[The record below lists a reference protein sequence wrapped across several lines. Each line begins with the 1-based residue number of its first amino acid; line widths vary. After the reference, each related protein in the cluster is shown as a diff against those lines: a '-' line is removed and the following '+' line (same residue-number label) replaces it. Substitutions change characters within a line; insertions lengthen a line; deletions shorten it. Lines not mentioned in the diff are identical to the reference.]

1 MNLEMSDRYRHS
13 LVLQSREPPW
23 RRPTPL
29 ANWARIISGAVARQT
44 NILAKWARIVSRA
57 VTRQNTITDGLRAW
71 VEWSSIRTKFRR
83 DRAARNWDF
92 FRGFAIPTMRHFLS
106 YERKGHYGWTGRA
119 SRNPFR
125 SGNPIRYYSPS
136 DGHFIGMMDR
146 SRWDKYFWF
155 LSLEHPYFRWGPRS
169 RLIFRPGVRL
179 SGPNNPLSGRRH
191 VSARQHALWARMG
204 QVTVTQPNDNEDEGV
219 TEI

>member
-1 MNLEMSDRYRHS
+1 MSDRTNATMRHI
-13 LVLQSREPPW
+13 
-23 RRPTPL
+23 L
-29 ANWARIISGAVARQT
+29 AQWGRIIRGAVARAEA
-44 NILAKWARIVSRA
+44 I
-57 VTRQNTITDGLRAW
+57 RQRTITEGFRAFLTWSYVRPKRLRA
-71 VEWSSIRTKFRR
+71 R
-83 DRAARNWDF
+83 RNWDF
-92 FRGFAIPTMRHFLS
+92 FRAFAIPTMRHFLS
-106 YERKGHYGWTGRA
+106 YERKGHYGWGGRA

-155 LSLEHPYFRWGPRS
+155 LSLEHPYFKWGPRS
-169 RLIFRPGVRL
+169 RLQMRPGIRL

-204 QVTVTQPNDNEDEGV
+204 QVTVTQPTQPNDSEDEGV

>member
-1 MNLEMSDRYRHS
+1 MSDI
-13 LVLQSREPPW
+13 LVQW
-23 RRPTPL
+23 G
-29 ANWARIISGAVARQT
+29 RIIRGAVARAEA
-44 NILAKWARIVSRA
+44 I
-57 VTRQNTITDGLRAW
+57 RQRTITEGFRAFLNWSYVRPKRLRA
-71 VEWSSIRTKFRR
+71 R
-83 DRAARNWDF
+83 RNWDF
-92 FRGFAIPTMRHFLS
+92 FRAFAIPTMRHFLS
-106 YERKGHYGWTGRA
+106 YERKGHYGWGGRA

-179 SGPNNPLSGRRH
+179 SGPNNPLSGHRH
-191 VSARQHALWARMG
+191 VSARQEAWFRAMG
-204 QVTVTQPNDNEDEGV
+204 MVTEPSDSEDEGV

>member
-1 MNLEMSDRYRHS
+1 MSDI
-13 LVLQSREPPW
+13 
-23 RRPTPL
+23 L
-29 ANWARIISGAVARQT
+29 AQWARIIRGAVARAEAEAQ
-44 NILAKWARIVSRA
+44 R
-57 VTRQNTITDGLRAW
+57 TITEGFRAFLNWSYIRPKRLRA
-71 VEWSSIRTKFRR
+71 R
-83 DRAARNWDF
+83 RNWDF
-92 FRGFAIPTMRHFLS
+92 FRGFAFPTMRHFLS

-136 DGHFIGMMDR
+136 DGHFIGMMDE

-155 LSLEHPYFRWGPRS
+155 LSLKHPYFRWGPRS
-169 RLIFRPGVRL
+169 RLQMRPGVRL

-191 VSARQHALWARMG
+191 VSARQHAHWARMG
-204 QVTVTQPNDNEDEGV
+204 QVIVTQPTQPNDSEDEGV